1 MSIVDFDTECWG
13 DPWVQERSPLA
24 KLLFVY
30 LWTNSH
36 RNISGLYVIT
46 KRTISNE
53 TGLTSR
59 QVDELLE
66 ALSPKVRYDSVHSVC
81 WVVKHVRRQF
91 IRYGNISDRIVKAI
105 RGHVLKLSYHVFF
118 QEFIDEYPEVFTQE
132 EKTTLSKSNN
142 LSIGSEYPIDRSGG
156 GGKGNS
162 FSLEGKKKEK
172 EGVGEKEKGK
182 GTNGFSCFWDAYPK
196 KKSKGQAEKAWSKIK
211 PNEQLL
217 ATMLAKIEQARTSVE
232 WTREGGQFI
241 PHPATWLNAKG
252 WEDEYTPPSQ
262 FSSQPGMDAWLKRK
276 LAEEGE

>member
-1 MSIVDFDTECWG
+1 MPIVDFDTECWS
-13 DPWVQERSPLA
+13 DPWIQERSPLG

-30 LWTNSH
+30 LWTNTH

-46 KRTISNE
+46 KKTIADE
-53 TGLTSR
+53 TGLTR
-59 QVDELLE
+59 KQVDDFLGELD
-66 ALSPKVRYDSVHSVC
+66 PKVKYDPVHSVC

-91 IRYGNISDRIVKAI
+91 LRGEKISPKQKEGIRRHA
-105 RGHVLKLSYHVFF
+105 LKLRWHPFF
-118 QEFIDEYPEVFTQE
+118 RDFSDAYPEIFLPGEADTLLKGVD
-132 EKTTLSKSNN
+132 TLSK
-142 LSIGSEYPIDRSGG
+142 GIDTLGG

-172 EGVGEKEKGK
+172 EGAGEKEKGK
-182 GTNGFSCFWDAYPK
+182 GTNGFACFWDAYPK

-241 PHPATWLNAKG
+241 PYPATWLNAKG

-262 FSSQPGMDAWLKRK
+262 FSPQPGMDAWLKRK